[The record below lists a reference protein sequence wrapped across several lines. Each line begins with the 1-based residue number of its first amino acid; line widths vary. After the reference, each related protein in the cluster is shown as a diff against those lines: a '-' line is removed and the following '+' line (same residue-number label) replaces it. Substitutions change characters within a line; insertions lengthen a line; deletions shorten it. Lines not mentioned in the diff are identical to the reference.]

1 MVNIKHLFI
10 VSFLLLVCTCMV
22 NALDMPLVLDEDGK
36 EIYNNTTNEL
46 TVEEVLIVRHSLCD
60 IGVYVCVLGI
70 FGMLSII
77 YLLLR
82 KKKND
87 KK

>member
-1 MVNIKHLFI
+1 MVNIKHLFV
-10 VSFLLLVCTCMV
+10 VSFLLLVCTCTV
-22 NALDMPLVLDEDGK
+22 NALDMPLALDEDGE

-46 TVEEVLIVRHSLCD
+46 TDEEVLIVRHSLCN
-60 IGVYVCVLGI
+60 IGVYVCVLEI